1 MINYFLAHKEIFEIS
16 NVCAQLKKLKL
27 RINAGD
33 YTDSCKEYN
42 KCKDLFDKIKKSAI
56 ELNDERLENSQTVF
70 SNYFQLFC
78 HLSSYF
84 RLLQEHNYKS
94 SWSALQDCF
103 DDLRFV
109 GRYVEIE
116 ERKEIPDIYE
126 LLEAYEALYPYKV
139 FVSSEYIIS
148 KSHCSICGKSMQSL
162 SCPHIKGNLYWGDIA
177 IEIVDEIEEFQA
189 ACLVMHPEDKR
200 CIIELSDDNKSE
212 AEQFV
217 KLEQFL
223 EFKQPFLQRFSI
235 ASIMETRRRT
245 DIVKVGRNDLCSCG
259 SGIKFKKCCGKKLYY
274 QHERN
279 IIHPGKKV
287 HLQIDIF

>member
-1 MINYFLAHKEIFEIS
+1 MINYFLAHKEIYEIS
-16 NVCAQLKKLKL
+16 NVCAQLKSLKW
-27 RINAGD
+27 RINTGD

-42 KCKDLFDKIKKSAI
+42 KCENLFVKIKESAI
-56 ELNDERLENSQTVF
+56 ELNDERLANSQIVF
-70 SNYFQLFC
+70 RNYFLLFC

-94 SWSALQDCF
+94 SWIALQDCF

-109 GRYVEIE
+109 GKYLEIE

-126 LLEAYEALYPYKV
+126 LLEAYESLYPYKV

-177 IEIVDEIEEFQA
+177 LEIVDEIEEFQA
-189 ACLVMHPEDKR
+189 ACLVRHPEDKR
-200 CIIELSDDNKSE
+200 CIIELSDDNRSE
-212 AEQFV
+212 SEQFS

-223 EFKQPFLQRFSI
+223 DLKQPFLQQFSI
-235 ASIMETRRRT
+235 TSMMETRQRM
-245 DIVKVGRNDLCSCG
+245 DIIKVGRNDPCSCG
-259 SGIKFKKCCGKKLYY
+259 SGKKFKKCCGKNLYY

-287 HLQIDIF
+287 HLQYEFF